1 MSQIEDKSINQ
12 SRKRNEDI
20 LFSQSTHSIF
30 AEDES
35 NIKKLKA
42 LFDSVDVLLWSVKEY
57 PNGEL
62 YYEKVND
69 IFAAVTGRR
78 PSDYDGKPVIELG
91 TEEDF
96 QQIKHSLSVARKQG
110 IYTYERRVGK
120 PPEMRAF
127 VIRIFPLP
135 SEDGSC
141 TYIGSGT
148 DITDRVKAEEALKE
162 EKERAQKYLDVA
174 GVIMLVIDKE
184 QKVSLINRKGC
195 EILGYKEEDVIGK
208 NWFDNFLP
216 KRIREETKA
225 SFSKV
230 GEGQQPVDYH
240 ENPVLTNLGVEKII
254 LWHNVVLK
262 DEAGNFIGLLGSGE
276 DVTESKKTEKDLKR
290 HMKSIEALYEISID
304 MSRATDLG
312 DLISRTARLLNNN
325 PDVLAGAIY
334 LFEKDSFNV
343 MLGKSFGAL
352 QSIYDD
358 PAAVNSRDSFFKS
371 ILNNNEIFV
380 DTIFSQEIT
389 DKEIGQRISAALRFN
404 DSKLGFF
411 SLVLKEIDY
420 HTKNFFKLVASELER
435 SISRKK
441 SELELI
447 STKQLLEKIAY
458 TSPTFISVYDTKNQK
473 MIFSNYSLLESL
485 GYPAEEVTRISG
497 LPDYGDKL
505 NMYHPDDIK
514 SLEEFDKKYSTL
526 KDGEILE
533 VQHRIK
539 DFGGKWQWFRHLVGV
554 FSRDENGLPV
564 QSVNIFENITE
575 KKKAEQELISTK
587 QLLEKITYTSPTF
600 ISVFD
605 IIEEK
610 ILFRNYSVLE
620 SLGYGSGEAEKI
632 SNLLHAN
639 RLFMY
644 HPDDIKAI
652 NDHDAKL
659 LTLKDREVIEVQYR
673 IKDNKGE
680 WQWFRHLSAVFLRD
694 QDGYP
699 IQSVNIFE
707 NITERKKAEQELI
720 STKQLLEKIT
730 FTSPTF
736 ISVLEIESGKIL
748 FYNYSIL
755 ESLGYTKEET
765 DYLGSLIYEKREYM
779 YHPDD
784 LIRIRSFTDRF
795 EKLKD
800 REVNEVEYRI
810 RAKNGHWNWFRH
822 LAVVFQ
828 RNEAGHPVQT
838 VNIFENITQRKN
850 NEQELIATKQ
860 LLEKITESSPAIISV
875 HDTESDN
882 NIYQNRSMLSVL
894 GYSEDEI
901 IRITESQEG
910 MYQLIHSEDR
920 SVYDRFKGKIPSM
933 KDGKSYP
940 LEFRIKDHQGNWQ
953 WIRRLSSI
961 FQRNDKGTPI
971 QIVNIFENIT
981 DYKLAEEKLS
991 RRNDQIIKQQAALLE
1006 LSKMKNYELDEAF
1019 KHISEITSHASNAE
1033 RVSIWLFNEEQ
1044 QFLVCKDYY
1053 NVPFNIHESG
1063 FKLSTVDFS
1072 KLFQTV
1078 MRDVN
1083 SSYDEADFDIQ
1094 SKEFIEKII
1103 IPFGTASILT
1113 APIRLHG
1120 DEIGY
1125 IIYEIKE
1132 NLKSEWSVEE
1142 YDFVLSVSGFISM
1155 VLETAERIKAEKEIA
1170 NSLKEKE
1177 LLLREIHHRVKNNL
1191 QVISSLL
1198 YLQSKKIKDKQTL
1211 EVFIESQNRVKTM
1224 VLVHEKLYQSK
1235 DFIKINHSEYI
1246 RSLIN
1251 SVYQSYMTNSE
1262 AVKLDLKVQNL
1273 YLNLDT
1279 TIHCGLIINELV
1291 SNSLKYAFPG
1301 ERKGTI
1307 GVEFFQDNKDVYHL
1321 IVSDD
1326 GIGFPDGINFRET
1339 ESLGLQLVLTLVE
1352 QLEGNIEL
1360 DTSCGT
1366 AFKITFSS
1374 KKI

>member
-12 SRKRNEDI
+12 NISSNENN
-20 LFSQSTHSIF
+20 LYSQSSHSIF
-30 AEDES
+30 TDDES

-42 LFDSVDVLLWSVKEY
+42 LFDNVDVLLWSVKEY
-57 PNGEL
+57 PDGDL

-96 QQIKHSLSVARKQG
+96 QQIKHSLSIARKQG
-110 IYTYERRVGK
+110 IYTYEKRVGK

-127 VIRIFPLP
+127 VIRMIALP
-135 SEDGSC
+135 GEDGSC
-141 TYIGSGT
+141 FYIGSGT
-148 DITDRVKAEEALKE
+148 DITDRIKAEDALKE
-162 EKERAQKYLDVA
+162 EKERAQKYLDVS

-195 EILGYKEEDVIGK
+195 EILGYAENEIIGK

-225 SFSKV
+225 SFLKV
-230 GEGQQPVDYH
+230 NEGLTPVDYH
-240 ENPVLTNLGVEKII
+240 ENPVLTNLGVERII

-262 DEAGNFIGLLGSGE
+262 DEEGNFAGLLGSGE
-276 DVTESKKTEKDLKR
+276 DVTERKNAERDLKR
-290 HMKSIEALYEISID
+290 HSRSIEALYEISIE
-304 MSRATDLG
+304 MSHATDLS
-312 DLISRTARLLNNN
+312 DLIFRTAKLLNLNTEI
-325 PDVLAGAIY
+325 LAGAIY
-334 LFEKDSFNV
+334 LFEKDTFNIIQ
-343 MLGKSFGAL
+343 GKSFGTS
-352 QSIYDD
+352 QSIFDD
-358 PAAVNSRDSFFKS
+358 QAALELRDSFFKS
-371 ILNNNEIFV
+371 VLNNHDIFV
-380 DTIFSQEIT
+380 DTIFSKEAT
-389 DKEIGQRISAALRFN
+389 DKEIGQRISTVLKFN
-404 DSKLGFF
+404 DSRLGFF
-411 SLVLKEIDY
+411 SLVLKGIDY
-420 HTKNFFKLVASELER
+420 HTKNFFKLVSSELER

-447 STKQLLEKIAY
+447 ATKQLLEKIAY

-485 GYPAEEVTRISG
+485 GYPPEEVKRISG
-497 LPDYGDKL
+497 LPNYEDRL
-505 NMYHPDDIK
+505 NMYHPDDLK
-514 SLEEFDKKYSTL
+514 SLEEFDKNYSTL

-533 VQHRIK
+533 VQHRIR

-554 FSRDENGLPV
+554 FSRDENGIPV

-605 IIEEK
+605 IKEEK

-620 SLGYGSGEAEKI
+620 SLGYVLEETEKI
-632 SNLLHAN
+632 SNLPHTN

-652 NDHDAKL
+652 NEHDEKL

-673 IKDNKGE
+673 IKDSKDQ
-680 WQWFRHLSAVFLRD
+680 WQWFRHLTAVFLRD
-694 QDGYP
+694 PDGNP

-707 NITERKKAEQELI
+707 NITEKKRAEQELI
-720 STKQLLEKIT
+720 S
-730 FTSPTF
+730 
-736 ISVLEIESGKIL
+736 
-748 FYNYSIL
+748 
-755 ESLGYTKEET
+755 
-765 DYLGSLIYEKREYM
+765 
-779 YHPDD
+779 
-784 LIRIRSFTDRF
+784 
-795 EKLKD
+795 
-800 REVNEVEYRI
+800 
-810 RAKNGHWNWFRH
+810 
-822 LAVVFQ
+822 
-828 RNEAGHPVQT
+828 
-838 VNIFENITQRKN
+838 
-850 NEQELIATKQ
+850 TKQ

-875 HDTESDN
+875 LDTESDKN
-882 NIYQNRSMLSVL
+882 MYQNRSLLSVL
-894 GYSEDEI
+894 GYNENEI
-901 IRITESQEG
+901 SNITESHDG
-910 MYQLIHSEDR
+910 MYQLLYSEDR
-920 SVYDRFKGKIPSM
+920 SAYDRFKGKIPSM

-940 LEFRIKDHQGNWQ
+940 LEFRIRDHQGNWQ

-961 FQRNDKGTPI
+961 FQRSNNGTPV

-1006 LSKMKNYELDEAF
+1006 LSKMKNYDLEDAF
-1019 KHISEITSHASNAE
+1019 KLISEITSPASNAE
-1033 RVSIWLFNEEQ
+1033 RVSIWLLNEEQ
-1044 QFLVCKDYY
+1044 QFLVCKDFY
-1053 NVPFNIHESG
+1053 NIPFNIHESG
-1063 FKLSTVDFS
+1063 FKLSQFDFT

-1078 MRDVN
+1078 IREVN
-1083 SSYDEADFDIQ
+1083 STFDATEFDVQ
-1094 SKEFIEKII
+1094 SKGFIEKYI
-1103 IPFGTASILT
+1103 IPFGTASVLT
-1113 APIRLHG
+1113 APVRLHG

-1125 IIYEIKE
+1125 ITYEIKE
-1132 NLKSEWSVEE
+1132 KLKNEWSVEE
-1142 YDFVLSVSGFISM
+1142 YDFVLSVSGFLSM
-1155 VLETAERIKAEKEIA
+1155 VLETAERIKAEKEIE

-1211 EVFIESQNRVKTM
+1211 DVFIESQNRVKTM

-1235 DFIKINHSEYI
+1235 DFVKINHSEYI

-1251 SVYQSYMTNSE
+1251 SIFQSYMTNSD
-1262 AVKLDLKVQNL
+1262 AVILDLKVQNL

-1291 SNSLKYAFPG
+1291 SNSLKYAFPD

-1307 GVEFFQDNKDVYHL
+1307 GVEFFLDNRDVYHL
-1321 IVSDD
+1321 IVSDN
-1326 GIGFPDGINFRET
+1326 GIGFPEVINFRET

-1360 DTSCGT
+1360 DASSGT
-1366 AFKITFSS
+1366 TFKITFTS